1 MGLQRLAV
9 LSFRYPKIILVC
21 WAACLVFFGGYAHSL
36 SSVLQGHGLDPEGS
50 FGTVRQRLDAGFNR
64 PAEPVVLWFEQ
75 NAPGPKE
82 DFKAFI
88 RSVLR
93 SAEGLPGLERIVSPL
108 DQGEMLR
115 SGMAYALLDIRF
127 TGRDE
132 QAVLSELRGRLP
144 VHPGFAW
151 KLTGKPVVQADV
163 NTASEKD
170 MRKAELIGLPAAFLI
185 LWIAFGGA
193 ATALIPVV
201 LGLVSAVV
209 SMGIVYWIGMVTD
222 LSNFVLN
229 VIPMVGLA
237 LSIDFSLMLVSRFR
251 EELNCGRAE
260 PALRLTMRTAGR
272 AVLYSAGCVALG
284 LLGILFIPL
293 PMFASVAWA
302 AFTVL
307 IVSVFLSFTLLPAV
321 LSLLRTRVEAE
332 NAARFPGDGGRFW
345 HRLSAAVMKR
355 PLRLALLAILIVFIF
370 VLPVGRMKIAVP
382 DAASLP
388 AGTESREAAERLA
401 ARFPSP
407 EVTLL
412 LGAKDAGPHSGQ
424 RFDWQ
429 HAYRLF
435 QQLQRDPQ
443 VVRVDS
449 IFSRLGMNG
458 EQLRVLYGE
467 KPGAGNNAGA
477 ASFYFH
483 QNQLVMDVYLRTDPD
498 SEETRQWLREWEAA
512 GNQEQIPFRL
522 GGESKYRQ
530 EVYDAIFTNLY
541 KVLLFVLVTNF
552 FLLYK
557 AFGSVFIPLKT
568 LVMNVLSITASFGL
582 LTWIFQEGAVDGGGS
597 IAIMIPVFIFGLVFG
612 ISMDYGVF
620 LVARIAEVY
629 RQTQD
634 NDYAVAAGLASTG
647 RIITSAAAIMIAVTL
662 PFAGADVAGVKQLGT
677 GIAGAIFLDATLIRM
692 ILVPALMKLLGRWNW
707 WSPYN

>member
-1 MGLQRLAV
+1 MGLHRLAV
-9 LSFRYPKIILVC
+9 LSFRYPKIILAC
-21 WAACLVFFGGYAHSL
+21 WAACLVFFGGCAL
-36 SSVLQGHGLDPEGS
+36 NLPSVLQGHGLDPEGS
-50 FGTVRQRLDAGFNR
+50 FGTVRERLDAGFNR

-82 DFKAFI
+82 EFKAYI

-93 SAEGLPGLERIVSPL
+93 NAEGLPGLERIVSPL
-108 DQGEMLR
+108 DQEVMLR
-115 SGMAYALLDIRF
+115 SGKAYALLDIRF
-127 TGRDE
+127 TGRNE
-132 QAVLSELRGRLP
+132 QAVLGELRGRLP

-163 NTASEKD
+163 NAASEKD

-193 ATALIPVV
+193 ATALIPVL
-201 LGLVSAVV
+201 LGLVSTVV
-209 SMGIVYWIGMVTD
+209 AMGIVYWIGMVTD

-237 LSIDFSLMLVSRFR
+237 LSIDFSLMLVSRYR
-251 EELNCGRAE
+251 EELSCGRAE
-260 PALRLTMRTAGR
+260 PALRFTMRTSGR

-307 IVSVFLSFTLLPAV
+307 TVSVFLSFTLLPAV
-321 LSLLRTRVEAE
+321 LSLLRTRIEAE
-332 NAARFPGDGGRFW
+332 NDARFPVNGGRFW

-370 VLPVGRMKIAVP
+370 ILPAGRMKMAVP

-388 AGTESREAAERLA
+388 EGTESRTAAEQLA

-407 EVTLL
+407 EATLL
-412 LGAKDAGPHSGQ
+412 LGAEDAGAHSGQ

-435 QQLQRDPQ
+435 QRLQRDPQ
-443 VVRVDS
+443 VIRVDS
-449 IFSRLGMNG
+449 VFSRPGMNG
-458 EQLRVLYGE
+458 EQLSLFLE
-467 KPGAGNNAGA
+467 KPGVRHE
-477 ASFYFH
+477 ASLLPFYFH
-483 QNQLVMDVYLRTDPD
+483 QNQLVLDVYLRTDPD
-498 SEETRQWLREWEAA
+498 SEATRQWLRKWEAA
-512 GNQEQIPFRL
+512 GNQEQIPFQL
-522 GGESKYRQ
+522 GGETKYRQ
-530 EVYDAIFTNLY
+530 EVYDAIFTNLH

-568 LVMNVLSITASFGL
+568 LLMNVLSITASFGL
-582 LTWIFQEGAVDGGGS
+582 LTWIFQEGVADGGGS

-634 NDYAVAAGLASTG
+634 NDYAVAAGLASTS

-707 WSPYN
+707 WAP

>member
-1 MGLQRLAV
+1 MGLHRLAV

-36 SSVLQGHGLDPEGS
+36 PSVLQGHGLDPEGS
-50 FGTVRQRLDAGFNR
+50 FGTVRERLDAGFNR

-82 DFKAFI
+82 EFRAYI

-93 SAEGLPGLERIVSPL
+93 NAEGLPGLDRIVSPL
-108 DQGEMLR
+108 DQEEMLR
-115 SGMAYALLDIRF
+115 SGKAYALLDIRF
-127 TGRDE
+127 TGRNE
-132 QAVLSELRGRLP
+132 QEVLGELRGRLP
-144 VHPGFAW
+144 AHPGFAW

-163 NTASEKD
+163 NEASERD

-201 LGLVSAVV
+201 LGMVSTVV

-251 EELNCGRAE
+251 EELSCGRAE
-260 PALRLTMRTAGR
+260 PALRFTMRTSGR

-321 LSLLRTRVEAE
+321 LSLLRTRIEAE
-332 NAARFPGDGGRFW
+332 NAARFPVNGGRFW

-370 VLPVGRMKIAVP
+370 ILPVGRMKMAVP

-388 AGTESREAAERLA
+388 EGTESRAAAERLA
-401 ARFPSP
+401 VRFPSP
-407 EVTLL
+407 EATLL
-412 LGAKDAGPHSGQ
+412 LGVKEAGAHSGQ

-429 HAYRLF
+429 HAYRLY
-435 QQLQRDPQ
+435 QRLQRDPQ

-449 IFSRLGMNG
+449 VFSRLGMNG
-458 EQLRVLYGE
+458 EQLSLFLE
-467 KPGAGNNAGA
+467 KPGVRHEA
-477 ASFYFH
+477 ALLPFYFH

-498 SEETRQWLREWEAA
+498 SEATREWLRKWEAA
-512 GNQEQIPFRL
+512 GNQEQIPFQL
-522 GGESKYRQ
+522 GGEAKYRQ
-530 EVYDAIFTNLY
+530 EVYDAIFTNLH

-568 LVMNVLSITASFGL
+568 LLMNVLSITASFGL
-582 LTWIFQEGAVDGGGS
+582 LTWIFQEGAADGGGS

-629 RQTQD
+629 RQTLD
-634 NDYAVAAGLASTG
+634 NDYAVAAGLASTS

-707 WSPYN
+707 WSP